1 LKLSEFKDEFGLG
14 LNETVKLKRVLARQ
28 IPSAEEAAAIES
40 SGSSAEGANA
50 AVMGTNFIVSLVL
63 AASLN

>member
-1 LKLSEFKDEFGLG
+1 ME
-14 LNETVKLKRVLARQ
+14 LKRVLARQ

-50 AVMGTNFIVSLVL
+50 AVMGTNFIVSLIL